1 MYRKLRIFKRKG
13 KKKGGSNHI
22 INIAYLDSC
31 VLGDLILRNVQGKYK
46 IKKIQFI
53 AALLRKYNIKDIIIT
68 HKLFIEMIGQGKFR
82 NEIWHAPE
90 ISSAISKS
98 KKKIK
103 DKIKNGQAISEE
115 DIKHHQT
122 LLEAIFREKIKVI
135 FPQKGIY
142 TQALFAV
149 REYPFH
155 KLFYALKSK
164 ILIYAQELSESEEKY
179 NAFITTLVEDSV
191 IRYLFLLVINKDEY
205 PKQAYKNLEL
215 AFIKVLNTIL
225 LEYVKHGLL
234 HTNLILLTAAE
245 EDFNSSAAES
255 KRLIRAQDDNA
266 DAEMPPLFFYG
277 HNKDGIYYR
286 VIVFSQEN
294 KDTIRKRID
303 CYSKGIN
310 TIFNED
316 LRYSNILKQQP
327 QDLLMGKSIFL
338 DLKNFT
344 NEEIKFDRV
353 KLRPDKM
360 NKRVKPL
367 IVKKIWAAEYH

>member
-1 MYRKLRIFKRKG
+1 MYRKLRIFKRKY
-13 KKKGGSNHI
+13 KKKGDSNHI
-22 INIAYLDSC
+22 VNIAYLDSC

-122 LLEAIFREKIKVI
+122 LLE
-135 FPQKGIY
+135 
-142 TQALFAV
+142 
-149 REYPFH
+149 
-155 KLFYALKSK
+155 
-164 ILIYAQELSESEEKY
+164 
-179 NAFITTLVEDSV
+179 VEDSV

-225 LEYVKHGLL
+225 LEYVKHGVL
-234 HTNLILLTAAE
+234 HTNLILLTASE

-277 HNKDGIYYR
+277 HNKDGIRYR

-316 LRYSNILKQQP
+316 LRYSNILTQQP

-344 NEEIKFDRV
+344 NEEIKFERV
-353 KLRPDKM
+353 KLWPDKM

-367 IVKKIWAAEYH
+367 IVKKIWGAEYH